1 MILASVKE
9 TKAAKKLLVSATEH
23 LSTLETTIRDMQ
35 EELDRRALVQF
46 SGAGTNASSAARS
59 AFATE
64 DDEDQTM
71 MQRTRETQERS
82 EQYLQG
88 TSRALQNSEET
99 GLTILTDLDDQRER
113 LIQADNSV
121 GNARAGAERAQTAL
135 RRMSGNAVCNIALH
149 WLVIVLLVVLIILVL
164 YRKFFS

>member
-88 TSRALQNSEET
+88 VSLSR
-99 GLTILTDLDDQRER
+99 RER
-113 LIQADNSV
+113 NEHDCSL
-121 GNARAGAERAQTAL
+121 RAVSHVRLSGPRAHSRL
-135 RRMSGNAVCNIALH
+135 RPVPQG
-149 WLVIVLLVVLIILVL
+149 
-164 YRKFFS
+164 